1 MTGRRFAV
9 ALATLLLLAGCRE
22 EGGRPA
28 LSAADNALLSEKA
41 DGRIARLVREG
52 STDPFA
58 GIAVF
63 PGNAFLTQAEA
74 LERMEIPALN
84 SFGNVATL
92 LLRPPQVLPLLR
104 SPSVQRL
111 YYLSSQGAL
120 ARFHPAF
127 EMTVLNRFGRGKEK
141 EEFAFD
147 IRFREAPT
155 QADAETVEKAGFAV
169 VAREGYVWT
178 VRGPLTEIGR
188 LFDHPG
194 IIFYDHA
201 TAVPGVPVTREIV
214 PTPERGGEPGT
225 DKPGDGTIRE
235 PPLHRR
241 NSLPGS
247 ATGD

>member
-1 MTGRRFAV
+1 MRRSLPV
-9 ALATLLLLAGCRE
+9 ALAALLLLAGCRE
-22 EGGRPA
+22 EGGNA
-28 LSAADNALLSEKA
+28 VLSAADNALLSDKA
-41 DGRIARLVREG
+41 DPRIARLVREG

-127 EMTVLNRFGRGKEK
+127 EMTVLGRFGRGKEK

-155 QADAETVEKAGFAV
+155 ETDTETVERAGFAV

-178 VRGPLTEIGR
+178 VRGPLSEIGR
-188 LFDHPG
+188 LFDHDA
-194 IIFYDHA
+194 ILFYDHA
-201 TAVPGVPVTREIV
+201 TSVPGVPVTQEIK
-214 PTPERGGEPGT
+214 PPRERGERPGT

-235 PPLHRR
+235 APLHRR
-241 NSLPGS
+241 TPSPGS